1 MASNRQPPPYS
12 KRLTVALF
20 GKRAQL
26 KNSIGKMILHNRPD
40 AFDVTSNSFD
50 TESNKSFKVINTPD
64 FFDDRCLYPDQLIID
79 FMALSHP
86 GPDLFI
92 LATDS
97 ENTQEEKVV
106 TQIIKLQGIFGDNI
120 TANLVVTL
128 PDLECFHSL
137 RLLKNRFNTQLAVA
151 SENLA
156 SECRKWCAERHS
168 FHFNYVNYS
177 EDVVRRRMAAI
188 EDISGK
194 SLSYDGHAVCHCGT
208 AGAEAMSPTISYVF
222 AAPANEEA
230 PQHGRL
236 NIRHISESR
245 PAKSTIALFGKKV
258 PLKNSIGK
266 MILTNRPNAFATT
279 SNSFVIE
286 TNDSFK
292 IINVPDF
299 FDEECQHPDQ
309 MIIDF
314 MALSHPGPDLFILAI
329 DSENTKEDK
338 VVAQIKNLKATF
350 GDNITANLVIM
361 LPDAKSLNSLRQL
374 EQKFN
379 TQLAV
384 ASENLASECKKWC
397 SDRKSFQY
405 NYENYSEDVV
415 LRRMTALENISS
427 CQYRSLTYAALKW
440 QKNQLLQVPNLLS
453 LQPYSIL

>member
-26 KNSIGKMILHNRPD
+26 KNGIGKMILPNRPD

-92 LATDS
+92 LAIDS

-106 TQIIKLQGIFGDNI
+106 TQISKLQGIFGDNI
-120 TANLVVTL
+120 TAHLVVTL

-137 RLLKNRFNTQLAVA
+137 CHLKYRFNTQLAVA

-177 EDVVRRRMAAI
+177 EDVVIRRMAAM
-188 EDISGK
+188 ENISDK

-230 PQHGRL
+230 PQHDHGDGAHDSIF
-236 NIRHISESR
+236 NIVLLGLTGTG
-245 PAKSTIALFGKKV
+245 KSASANT
-258 PLKNSIGK
+258 
-266 MILTNRPNAFATT
+266 ILTAGYPQLDSKHLFKSEPSSMPVTT
-279 SNSFVIE
+279 RCEVKMMEKLFEREVRLVD
-286 TNDSFK
+286 T
-292 IINVPDF
+292 PDF
-299 FDEECQHPDQ
+299 FHDQLRNPQEHIDECK
-309 MIIDF
+309 
-314 MALSHPGPDLFILAI
+314 SYCKPGQCVVLLVLQLGRFTGIEWGILERLEKKLGWEIRESTIVLLTHGEDLKGNLEKFINAQEHLNNIVKLCGNRYHLFNNTSESKKQVTELIKKIPNYKDLF
-329 DSENTKEDK
+329 
-338 VVAQIKNLKATF
+338 
-350 GDNITANLVIM
+350 
-361 LPDAKSLNSLRQL
+361 P
-374 EQKFN
+374 KFSKHQN
-379 TQLAV
+379 NDCCL
-384 ASENLASECKKWC
+384 C
-397 SDRKSFQY
+397 
-405 NYENYSEDVV
+405 
-415 LRRMTALENISS
+415 
-427 CQYRSLTYAALKW
+427 
-440 QKNQLLQVPNLLS
+440 
-453 LQPYSIL
+453 